1 MLKKYYAITLLFQF
15 VSLTATEQRE
25 AVKSDLAKASTN
37 SGPQRGSSQETPEA
51 RTYVS
56 PSIETLQAD
65 KEFCLK
71 TLSDDASDINAL
83 SPSGKT
89 ALQLLT
95 LYFINNFTTEGLIA
109 HALKRG
115 ANANVR
121 DELDRTP
128 LFFVTAYA
136 LCPEVFAEKQAA
148 LDTTL
153 AENQEATTD
162 TLRTKTDD
170 KDTKA
175 TKDEATTKVE
185 KDVEVSTPKTT
196 RNPLHDRTL
205 SLAVVELLLAFSA
218 DPTVTDADDI
228 SPLLL
233 AVSTGDQEVVELFAR
248 YGMLERI
255 FQENGI
261 TEASMQASTDASEET
276 QRK

>member
-1 MLKKYYAITLLFQF
+1 MFYKNVLAVAFLTQALSIYATSTTQKSQNTHVQVAVTQLP
-15 VSLTATEQRE
+15 AEQKQE
-25 AVKSDLAKASTN
+25 A
-37 SGPQRGSSQETPEA
+37 PEV

-56 PSIETLQAD
+56 PSVETLQAD
-65 KEFCLK
+65 KDFCLK
-71 TLSDDASDINAL
+71 TLSDDTADINAL

-89 ALQLLT
+89 TLQLLT
-95 LYFINNFTTEGLIA
+95 LYFINNFSTEQLIA

-115 ANANVR
+115 ADANVS

-148 LDTTL
+148 LDDSL
-153 AENQEATTD
+153 KAEKNIE
-162 TLRTKTDD
+162 TKAVEVITE
-170 KDTKA
+170 KDTSAEKTEEKA
-175 TKDEATTKVE
+175 A
-185 KDVEVSTPKTT
+185 EVSAPKTT

-218 DPTVTDADDI
+218 DPTVTDKDGI

-233 AVSTGDQEVVELFAR
+233 AVSTGDQEIVELFAR

-255 FQENGI
+255 FQAEDI
-261 TEASMQASTDASEET
+261 VKATDTDQTKTTVVEEPSNEVA
-276 QRK
+276 